1 MRQNWM
7 LTSLNLIYAKF
18 YNYLSFDDMIII
30 KSKGAS
36 LVFKKIQ
43 PWTNC
48 YFVWRNDEATFWW
61 F

>member
-1 MRQNWM
+1 M

-36 LVFKKIQ
+36 LVFKKI
-43 PWTNC
+43 
-48 YFVWRNDEATFWW
+48 
-61 F
+61 